1 MFKKYF
7 FRGKVALGH
16 GRFDDKEIFLSW
28 QGSVGTRRKSF
39 FRGKVQKEGNYFF
52 PVVVLIVTSLSRERN
67 RSRLLGQC
75 STRDICGDHHTDH
88 TLFQGQQFK
97 FFSCIVTAPF

>member
-1 MFKKYF
+1 MIKKYF

-28 QGSVGTRRKSF
+28 KGSVGTRRKSF

-75 STRDICGDHHTDH
+75 ETPKVSERGS
-88 TLFQGQQFK
+88 GRM
-97 FFSCIVTAPF
+97 

>member
-1 MFKKYF
+1 MIKKYF

-28 QGSVGTRRKSF
+28 KGSVGTQRKSF

-75 STRDICGDHHTDH
+75 GSFYAKAMPD
-88 TLFQGQQFK
+88 K
-97 FFSCIVTAPF
+97 M

>member
-1 MFKKYF
+1 MIKKYF

-28 QGSVGTRRKSF
+28 QGSVATQRKSF

-52 PVVVLIVTSLSRERN
+52 PVVVLIVTSLSREKKSLSAIGTVR
-67 RSRLLGQC
+67 G
-75 STRDICGDHHTDH
+75 IAYITDQSEF
-88 TLFQGQQFK
+88 LN
-97 FFSCIVTAPF
+97 